1 MELLEVEPRIRQAD
15 GLMATPAGR
24 AVEWSGVQS
33 VGRVQCQ
40 FVSLFVFR
48 MHVCV
53 LRATRAGGLPWRA
66 VQCDGR
72 AEQRDASDSVPPLA
86 PLRCRPTAT
95 ATPVH
100 PPHRQTDSDPNQSTR
115 CAERYR
121 NDQARAGGQR
131 AIETLTR
138 SIRVLRSAGQRC
150 TSVTARLGDGDRLLT
165 LPLLLLLR
173 ANQTALIHR
182 PSRRPSLR
190 PSHHHRRA
198 FPPACRRRA
207 LALRCRATRR
217 STRTAS
223 RPTHRRTMQH
233 RQSCRH
239 HLNWHS
245 QPLHR
250 QQSQAQLLPQP
261 LRRPA
266 TRCAR
271 ILRVRL
277 LSLPMVWMSSR
288 PFPLWSTAC

>member
-1 MELLEVEPRIRQAD
+1 
-15 GLMATPAGR
+15 MASS
-24 AVEWSGVQS
+24 AVH
-33 VGRVQCQ
+33 
-40 FVSLFVFR
+40 L
-48 MHVCV
+48 
-53 LRATRAGGLPWRA
+53 
-66 VQCDGR
+66 
-72 AEQRDASDSVPPLA
+72 QRDASDSVPLAPLA
-86 PLRCRPTAT
+86 PPHCRPTAT

-115 CAERYR
+115 CAERHR

-131 AIETLTR
+131 AIETLIEID
-138 SIRVLRSAGQRC
+138 SSAEISRPALHVGD
-150 TSVTARLGDGDRLLT
+150 SAPGDGDRLLT

-250 QQSQAQLLPQP
+250 QQSQAQLLPPP
-261 LRRPA
+261 LRRAA